1 MADAE
6 PTLEALRAEID
17 AIDDDLHRLIMRR
30 AEVALRIGA
39 LKNANGGEAVL
50 MRPAREAQVLRRL
63 IPRHEGAFPKSVIV
77 RLWRELIGA
86 VLRMQGPFSL
96 AVYAPEGAA
105 GIWDLARDHFGSMT
119 PATAHDSAQQVLTA
133 LATGRASVGVL
144 PLPDSDDTQPWW
156 PMLLGHD
163 AKRPRV
169 VARLPF
175 GSGETARGAP
185 VEALVVASIPV
196 ESTGRDRTLLVIEA
210 TGQMSRSALAAK
222 IRAAGFET
230 AVIQSWHPP
239 SDQAIWLHLVD
250 VEGHVTDEGPKLARL
265 ATRIGKTLRQIWPV
279 GGYAVPFSADELAL
293 AQKGQ

>member
-17 AIDDDLHRLIMRR
+17 AIDDDLHRQIMRR

-39 LKNANGGEAVL
+39 VKSANGGEAVL
-50 MRPAREAQVLRRL
+50 MRPGREAQVLRRL
-63 IPRHEGAFPKSVIV
+63 IARHDGAFPKAVIL
-77 RLWRELIGA
+77 RIWRELIGA

-105 GIWDLARDHFGSMT
+105 GYWDLARDHFGSLT
-119 PATAHDSAQQVLTA
+119 PASAHDSAQQVLTA
-133 LATGRASVGVL
+133 LATGRAAVGVL
-144 PLPDSDDTQPWW
+144 PLPDSNDTQPWW

-175 GSGETARGAP
+175 GSGETVRGAP
-185 VEALVVASIPV
+185 LEALAVAPIPV
-196 ESTGRDRTLLVIEA
+196 EPTGHDRTLLVIEA

-222 IRAAGFET
+222 IEAAGFET

-239 SDQAIWLHLVD
+239 SEQAIWLHLVD
-250 VEGHVTDEGPKLARL
+250 VEGYVTDEDPKLTRL

-279 GGYAVPFSADELAL
+279 GGYAMPFSAAELGS
-293 AQKGQ
+293 AQKG